1 MDKMIGIHAAW
12 AWLNLITLV
21 IFCVNART
29 LSQAKVPAPGS
40 ARNPRG

>member
-29 LSQAKVPAPGS
+29 LSQAKAKVQGTKGNTRA
-40 ARNPRG
+40 